1 MKHECARLFLVAC
14 LAPALPL
21 FMGCGSDSD
30 DDDDAGGAADVPTMT
45 GQWVGSFSTGVGF
58 TMDLSQD
65 GDAITGTYVEDGGST
80 GSVSGSMSGNEI
92 AMAVSVVF
100 PPAAADFTGS
110 VNDGRTSMG
119 GGFMIIDGGGGSG
132 TWSATK

>member
-1 MKHECARLFLVAC
+1 MKLECARLLLVAC

-21 FMGCGSDSD
+21 CTGCGSDSD
-30 DDDDAGGAADVPTMT
+30 DDDDAGGDADVPTMT

-80 GSVSGSMSGNEI
+80 GSVSGSVSGNEI
-92 AMAVSVVF
+92 AMAVSVVL

-119 GGFMIIDGGGGSG
+119 GGFMIVDGGGGSG